1 MNPSREGRTI
11 ESPLSKVRAAGRPG
25 TRKECVRAM
34 RDPLPHVLVVDDDPS
49 IREALGAAL
58 GHAYAVHA
66 AATGD
71 EACAVLR
78 RHQIAVI
85 ILDVVLG
92 REQGLDLVERFRARS
107 PAPILV
113 LTGHG
118 SEAVAARALRVK
130 ASEYLKKPVNLV
142 ELRAALTRLTATA
155 EPATDPVER
164 ARALITEEPGR
175 AHTTESLARQ
185 VGLSERHL
193 RRRFF
198 ETYAKTP
205 RRYLAE
211 VRLERAAELLRST
224 SLGIEQIA
232 LRVGYPSGIRFTRV
246 FKRSFGSTPS
256 AFRAQRPAPGAAES
270 L

>member
-1 MNPSREGRTI
+1 
-11 ESPLSKVRAAGRPG
+11 
-25 TRKECVRAM
+25 M
-34 RDPLPHVLVVDDDPS
+34 RDPLPHVLVVDDDAS

-58 GHAYAVHA
+58 GRAYAVHA

-78 RHQIAVI
+78 RHPVAAI

-92 REQGLDLVERFRARS
+92 REQGLDLVERFRAHS

-118 SEAVAARALRVK
+118 SEAVAARALRAK

-142 ELRAALTRLTATA
+142 ELRAALARLTASA
-155 EPATDPVER
+155 EPPTDPVER
-164 ARALITEEPGR
+164 ARDLITEEPGR
-175 AHTTESLARQ
+175 AHTTETLARQ

-232 LRVGYPSGIRFTRV
+232 LRVGYPSGLRFTRV

-256 AFRAQRPAPGAAES
+256 AFRAQRPAPGPDSNRARGR
-270 L
+270 